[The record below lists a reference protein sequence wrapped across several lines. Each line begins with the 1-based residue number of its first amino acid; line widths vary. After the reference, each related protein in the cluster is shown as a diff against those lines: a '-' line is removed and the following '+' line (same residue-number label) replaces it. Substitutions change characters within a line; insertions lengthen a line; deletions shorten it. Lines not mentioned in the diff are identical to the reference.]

1 MQNKSRKVGKRIT
14 ALLMC
19 AVLLATSIPFIVANA
34 AGTYNPIPAWP
45 AAAADRGVSAYT
57 TDDGSVKVS
66 FPAATADTTYRTKSV
81 TGYLLELVDLG
92 SYDAL
97 HTETVLLNKF
107 VTPTGAAPYEE
118 EITAAEIAAKL
129 AGGLDE
135 NHRYNV
141 TVTAVDSD
149 GWFSDELNTIVSN
162 VPKFTYDPEM
172 YSPITDYSHSMREMM
187 TFESDSNGTAL
198 GVVSGGCIQLGAA
211 ENQTGVEDPTSATN
225 KDSQGM
231 RVRITGVPAGVEQT
245 FDTAYSR
252 QTWDFTGAKE
262 VWFWLDMTQAAVT
275 GLSFRLRTN
284 EKVWIDWNEFYQS
297 NPYLTSA
304 NRMGDIVYSTK
315 GYTGGDA
322 YIYVQRADGGWQ
334 KQMMKADGTVDLGYF
349 KGYVRVPLEF
359 FCSETASVVGVSNQ
373 ELGVGTKRM
382 SGNSV
387 NASNIESWL
396 SSLLFSDVTVDPAG
410 TNINDALLI
419 QHRAYNSKSG
429 ALGLGTVHTWVF
441 NNTGLMQ
448 HETTGF
454 DSISDALKNQTAAMI
469 AAGLGESE
477 ARTTVTTGGE
487 SPDRAYVKDGTVM
500 NREAGVKAISDLYS
514 AGIAFSGCAAESV
527 DKCVFVDNILFYKDN
542 DDPYP
547 ENTLNGSVNT
557 GNAVANYF
565 DQTKEIPRAIFTACE
580 TYFNDPNWSDYRA
593 VAYIENLIA
602 GYKRAY
608 GEAGVDTSFL
618 EESAL
623 TATADTLLMRDSWN
637 LFLDARQKC
646 QDADTYTKD
655 NNEPD
660 DLVPALERE
669 LEKLPDPATL
679 YSMSDALK
687 AVVDRLHRIYG
698 KLNLGQLDNLG
709 AKAEQKM
716 IDYFT
721 YMETVLQENS
731 MPVGQVLTDNP
742 FIPFADF
749 EQETVGTR
757 AWQLENDSQ
766 NFNQVGKDY
775 RYLKSFVSY
784 TPQEF
789 RDFTGYSSDTTSSSL
804 TSDDATMNGFKGNL
818 MQNGAWAYITENGFQ
833 GSNGATMTVDSQA
846 YSGGQGYY
854 NIISSSY
861 MGANS
866 ATFDEQRAN
875 NMGQSTIK
883 LGSLA
888 KSLSGPVS
896 PPLSLVFYADFSQL
910 TDIRVAFSI
919 STYYGG
925 QPDDFAM
932 DMSNDSASRLFYLLD
947 PNSGE
952 WVAANNADCQY
963 ALVSSGGA
971 DTDGDGVADLTLKN
985 YKGFVMVP
993 LYHFKKGGD
1002 AWNRGLKLDETKE
1015 ALDTIWR
1022 ISIGVAPGSNEGAAD
1037 IDGKT
1042 FTIDNIGFSYDPVY
1056 YADVVA
1062 SRGITDKPFDE
1073 IFKAKALPAEKFE
1086 QAVTAIDPYEDT
1098 SLAAATANAR
1108 ALYNTLSDYQKT
1120 RSSVIKAEARLQ
1132 TYELWVTDPSTRPTA
1147 AITAAELDAAV
1158 SALPEAAKAAK
1169 NVEDDK
1175 DLYYPGLVADGG
1187 GGYTVNYA
1195 AYGLSAAQVDEIIAL
1210 YTDTYKRLTT
1220 TDKATLTL
1228 KSEFINAY
1236 NAAMRCKSLEN
1247 MVADLQT
1254 YTTGL
1259 QALYTNIRED
1269 KVAGDG
1275 SNLNFIKSDDAN
1287 CALLQTLED
1296 NYNTLD
1302 YFAKRLLV
1310 ESQFKPQFSNA
1321 PNAVKR
1327 VLKNANTY
1335 TLTDGTTLLG
1345 GIKTTLARYN
1355 TLLNDTKAVLDSR
1368 TLFTAAQIQ
1377 DLDSTITEYKNMLAA
1392 YYNVDE
1398 LNAKIAEILDLFN
1411 VYDIGVSDT
1420 LIALDKDT
1428 LSGSS
1433 TYAVSYF
1440 EQYPIPAADE
1450 AWYVAFT
1457 SENGTMIN
1465 GVHTLDYQ
1473 VEITVGGTAKT
1484 YSSAELLAGIPA
1496 ADAKALCTVENNTYT
1511 AADPLSAVIRP
1522 HFNAVPADTFT
1533 GQYSDTLYAT
1543 LVDKDGN
1550 PVTDKSGNL
1559 LRKAILVTYAAE
1571 DSYAVTYPAEVQI
1584 AWQDTSEHTAGYTV
1598 KSSLKAGASLSVSAA
1613 ANDSGQMTNV
1623 NTADTLQMIVSN
1635 GGATAFSGENN
1646 AATPAIQP
1654 SVHVET
1660 FDNKAVGRYT
1670 GTVKYTVTYTAAP

>member
-359 FCSETASVVGVSNQ
+359 FCSETASVVGASNQ

-387 NASNIESWL
+387 DTSNIESWL

-429 ALGLGTVHTWVF
+429 TWGLGTVHTWVF

-709 AKAEQKM
+709 EKAEQKM

-784 TPQEF
+784 TTQEF

-804 TSDDATMNGFKGNL
+804 SSDDATMNGFKGNL

-861 MGANS
+861 MGINS

-875 NMGQSTIK
+875 NMGQSTLK

-888 KSLSGPVS
+888 KSLSGSVS

-932 DMSNDSASRLFYLLD
+932 DMSNDAASRLFYLLD

-985 YKGFVMVP
+985 YKGFIMVP

-1056 YADVVA
+1056 YADVA
-1062 SRGITDKPFDE
+1062 ATRGITDKPFDE

-1086 QAVTAIDPYEDT
+1086 RAVTAIDPYEDT
-1098 SLAAATANAR
+1098 SLATATANAR

-1132 TYELWVTDPSTRPTA
+1132 TYELWVSDPSSRPTA
-1147 AITAAELDAAV
+1147 AMTAAELDAAV
-1158 SALPEAAKAAK
+1158 AALPEAAKAAK

-1175 DLYYPGLVADGG
+1175 DLYYPGLITDGA

-1228 KSEFINAY
+1228 KPELINAY

-1310 ESQFKPQFSNA
+1310 EGQFKPQFSNA

-1327 VLKNANTY
+1327 VLKNADTY

-1368 TLFTAAQIQ
+1368 TLFTVAQIQ
-1377 DLDSTITEYKNMLAA
+1377 DLNSTITEYKNMLAA

-1433 TYAVSYF
+1433 TYAISYF

-1473 VEITVGGTAKT
+1473 VEITVGGTVKT

-1559 LRKAILVTYAAE
+1559 LRKAITVTYAAE

-1613 ANDSGQMTNV
+1613 ANDSGKMTNV
-1623 NTADTLQMIVSN
+1623 NTADTLQLIVSN
-1635 GGATAFSGENN
+1635 GGATAFSGENA

-1670 GTVKYTVTYTAAP
+1670 GTVKYTVTYTPAP

>member
-1 MQNKSRKVGKRIT
+1 MQKKKTKLAKRIT
-14 ALLMC
+14 ALVMC
-19 AVLLATSIPFIVANA
+19 TVLLATSMPFMIANA

-57 TDDGSVKVS
+57 TDDGSIKVS
-66 FPAATADTTYRTKSV
+66 FPAATADTTYRAKTV

-92 SYDAL
+92 TYDAL
-97 HTETVLLNKF
+97 HTETVLLDKF

-129 AGGLDE
+129 IGGLDE

-141 TVTAVDSD
+141 TITAVDSD

-172 YSPITDYSHSMREMM
+172 YSPITDYSHAMREMM

-198 GVVSGGCIQLGAA
+198 GVVSGGCIQLGGA

-231 RVRITGVPAGVEQT
+231 RVRITGVPSGVEQT

-284 EKVWIDWNEFYQS
+284 EKVWVDWNEFYQS
-297 NPYLTSA
+297 SPYLTSA
-304 NRMGDIVYSTK
+304 NKMGDIVYSTK

-359 FCSETASVVGVSNQ
+359 FCSETDSVVGVSNQ

-387 NASNIESWL
+387 NTSDIESWL

-429 ALGLGTVHTWVF
+429 ALGWGTVHTWVF

-454 DSISDALKNQTAAMI
+454 DSISDELKNQTAAMI

-477 ARTTVTTGGE
+477 ARTTVTTGEE
-487 SPDRAYVKDGTVM
+487 STDRAYVKDGTVM

-514 AGIAFSGCAAESV
+514 AGIAFTDCSAESV

-623 TATADTLLMRDSWN
+623 TATADTLLMRDSWD

-669 LEKLPDPATL
+669 LEKLPDPTSL
-679 YSMSDALK
+679 YSMSDELK

-709 AKAEQKM
+709 EKAEQKM

-721 YMETVLQENS
+721 YMETTLQENS

-766 NFNQVGKDY
+766 NYNQVGKDY

-784 TPQEF
+784 TTQKF

-888 KSLSGPVS
+888 KSLSGEVS

-985 YKGFVMVP
+985 YKGFVMIP
-993 LYHFKKGGD
+993 LYHFKKGGE
-1002 AWNRGLKLDETKE
+1002 AWNRGLKLDETAE

-1056 YADVVA
+1056 YADVAA

-1098 SLAAATANAR
+1098 SLATATANAR

-1147 AITAAELDAAV
+1147 AMTAAELDAAV
-1158 SALPEAAKAAK
+1158 AALPEAAKAAK

-1175 DLYYPGLVADGG
+1175 DLYYPGLVDDGA
-1187 GGYTVNYA
+1187 GGYAVNYA

-1275 SNLNFIKSDDAN
+1275 SNLNFIKSDETN
-1287 CALLQTLED
+1287 RALLQSLED

-1327 VLKNANTY
+1327 VLKNADTY

-1420 LIALDKDT
+1420 WIALNKDT

-1457 SENGTMIN
+1457 SENGTMKN

-1473 VEITVGGTAKT
+1473 VEITVGGTVKT

-1511 AADPLSAVIRP
+1511 ASDPLSAVIRP

-1550 PVTDKSGNL
+1550 PVLDKSGNV
-1559 LRKAILVTYAAE
+1559 LRKAITVTYAAE

-1598 KSSLKAGASLSVSAA
+1598 KSSLAAGASLSVSAA

-1635 GGATAFSGENN
+1635 GGATAFSGENT

-1670 GTVKYTVTYTAAP
+1670 GTVKYTVTYTPAP